1 MRLRTIWFDWSCS
14 NSNHCRVTDHHPADA
29 DVQCVGDDS
38 GDSIRQLLARFGLEL
53 TLLPP
58 GAEITGSFWG
68 APEAGIVN
76 KSVFARPDTPIH
88 SALHEAAHVICMT
101 ADRRAALKRDAGGDN
116 LEEAAVCYLQI
127 LMAGHLSA
135 VGGERLMRDM
145 DAWGY
150 SFRLGRAALWFEQ
163 DATDARDWLE
173 TAQIIDA
180 AGEPL
185 WTLRQ

>member
-1 MRLRTIWFDWSCS
+1 M
-14 NSNHCRVTDHHPADA
+14 DHDPAEA
-29 DVQCVGDDS
+29 DVQCVGDGLAD
-38 GDSIRQLLARFGLEL
+38 GIRHLLVRFGLKL
-53 TLLPP
+53 TLVPP

-76 KSVFARPDTPIH
+76 KCIFARPDTPVH
-88 SALHEAAHVICMT
+88 SVLHEAAHVICM
-101 ADRRAALKRDAGGDN
+101 AAERRAVLNRDAGGDN

-127 LMAGHLSA
+127 LMAGHLPG

-173 TAQIIDA
+173 TAQIIDT
-180 AGEPL
+180 AGEPR